1 MSAMRWNR
9 RCYAKFLNK
18 MELSLAHNTFE
29 AVICRRNLP
38 VAFPITTQT
47 PRACN
52 VPRTKGKTS
61 YVHCVQQHTFT
72 ATKASAGKLFS
83 AFLRFTAA
91 PCGDRRSLSTS
102 THKANN
108 VVSGSVLAQNHSVK
122 HYEAVDISDFIAS
135 ISLVSG
141 RKSRCNIRNYKKIA

>member
-1 MSAMRWNR
+1 
-9 RCYAKFLNK
+9 
-18 MELSLAHNTFE
+18 MENSLAQNTFE
-29 AVICRRNLP
+29 AFICGGNLP
-38 VAFPITTQT
+38 IALPIATQV

-52 VPRTKGKTS
+52 VPRTEWK
-61 YVHCVQQHTFT
+61 VVNILCLNQHTFT
-72 ATKASAGKLFS
+72 ATETTAGALLS
-83 AFLRFTAA
+83 TFLRFAAA
-91 PCGDRRSLSTS
+91 PSGDRRSLSTS

-141 RKSRCNIRNYKKIA
+141 RKSRYIIRNYKKIA